1 MHVFVCMYAVC
12 VSWDKMKAE
21 QASIYTL
28 TELMTGQI
36 KAPLNSKVV
45 NNEFIRVT

>member
-21 QASIYTL
+21 QASIYT
-28 TELMTGQI
+28 TYRTDDRSNKGTI
-36 KAPLNSKVV
+36 K
-45 NNEFIRVT
+45 F